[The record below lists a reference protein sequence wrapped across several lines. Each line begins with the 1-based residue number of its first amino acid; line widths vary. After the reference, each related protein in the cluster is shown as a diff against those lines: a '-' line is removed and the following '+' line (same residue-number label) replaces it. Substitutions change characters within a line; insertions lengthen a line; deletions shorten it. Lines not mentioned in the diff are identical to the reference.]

1 MYIKKFEDA
10 IIQNVPEGV
19 VVQDVDCTE
28 DPTGVRVTVSYRYDG
43 LQDEGNDIADEILKK
58 LDKIEHRSKAIFA
71 HCRTARDLDNTQA
84 ALIGRYSEITVLL
97 AQLGRVPSHR
107 RREVGDRINEVVKS
121 IKEEYVNRTIEIKI
135 LKITP
140 EETKQSDGNKVIA
153 QDTKGVW
160 GVYTY
165 PPSEAARDV
174 AQAKKIKE
182 RKEAAQQARKERD
195 KLYQEA
201 HASENTCEKFK
212 TPSVNHDAE
221 WVKELKERKEASRQ
235 VRADRDK
242 IYQEALEEFA
252 KKTGRVFTKQ
262 ELKRG
267 SDMYTSPNTVT
278 EVEVMATKKI
288 SEKLPR
294 LEKPVNLRA
303 WLRDA
308 TKIQNLINVIPYKPT
323 LLERIKDK
331 FFDKT
336 RSTTMERH
344 HKWLLHR
351 LRPEEVGKL
360 VEQCRDTVATTTED
374 VRPGI
379 RAGAEAMQRLIS
391 EGKLKLDDVDQLIEH
406 GCDAEVV
413 AYWKST
419 YCAKPKKSLILKIK
433 ELFGNK
439 STLKDFGATW
449 VNMFQG
455 SSKQAEAIQQLVIEG
470 QLLPSDVD
478 KLLEHGVSGESVKYW
493 KSVYNFGPFKGKKM
507 PTVAELEAAIR
518 EPLPEC
524 DDDDMMDN
532 EHDEIFGRRLY

>member
-58 LDKIEHRSKAIFA
+58 LDKIEHSSKAIFA

-107 RREVGDRINEVVKS
+107 RREVGDRINEVVNS
-121 IKEEYVNRTIEIKI
+121 IKDEYANRTIEIKI

-212 TPSVNHDAE
+212 TPSVNHDAV
-221 WVKELKERKEASRQ
+221 WVQNLKVCKEASRQ

-267 SDMYTSPNTVT
+267 DTYLYTSPNTVT

-336 RSTTMERH
+336 RTT
-344 HKWLLHR
+344 K
-351 LRPEEVGKL
+351 
-360 VEQCRDTVATTTED
+360 D

-391 EGKLKLDDVDQLIEH
+391 EGKLKLDDVDQLIEQ

-419 YCAKPKKSLILKIK
+419 YCAKPKKSLLLKIK

-470 QLLPSDVD
+470 KLLPSDVD

-518 EPLPEC
+518 EPSPEY